1 MQYSRLFLVLVL
13 TTAVAGLFGA
23 SVGGLL
29 GYAVPSSLRVFFGV
43 GAEELSRD
51 RTEREAAKGTGA
63 TIALQPD
70 RSFAAQGAAL
80 GGAFGL
86 VLGAVIGVVLGVADQ
101 ILTAIRE
108 AKQGKANASGDR
120 VQAGSSR

>member
-1 MQYSRLFLVLVL
+1 MQFSRLFLVLVF

-43 GAEELSRD
+43 GTEELSKEKA
-51 RTEREAAKGTGA
+51 EREAAKGTGA

-86 VLGAVIGVVLGVADQ
+86 VLGAIIGVILGIADQ
-101 ILTAIRE
+101 ILSAMRGARQE
-108 AKQGKANASGDR
+108 KARAEG
-120 VQAGSSR
+120 V